1 MPAAESLKERPLLWL
16 QGGEVAFVLGHEIA
30 APNCPED
37 YALADKIQTFWAAF
51 AKHGDPNVG
60 HELPAWPPYAEGAQL
75 MTLDHVCSATPVVR
89 APLLDIHDVWLG
101 RACDQLA
108 AARL

>member
-1 MPAAESLKERPLLWL
+1 MTYSHGAIELSRFGSRHDARSVLNDIS
-16 QGGEVAFVLGHEIA
+16 QDGG
-30 APNCPED
+30 
-37 YALADKIQTFWAAF
+37 
-51 AKHGDPNVG
+51 
-60 HELPAWPPYAEGAQL
+60 PPKGAQL